1 MVRSCMIRD
10 DVIKDV
16 ITKFTNNI
24 TDNLLVLIDYI
35 N

>member
-1 MVRSCMIRD
+1 MIRD